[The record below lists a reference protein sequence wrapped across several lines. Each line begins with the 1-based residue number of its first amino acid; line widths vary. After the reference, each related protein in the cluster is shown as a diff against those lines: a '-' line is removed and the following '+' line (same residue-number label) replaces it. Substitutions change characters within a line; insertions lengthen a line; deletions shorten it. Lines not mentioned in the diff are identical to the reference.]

1 MSARINGSLVWLHAR
16 INRFVVWL
24 REHGSWPALGV
35 IVVLS
40 AVSIGLVS
48 KGGATRWAIL
58 SMVGLGIAL
67 VLGCLFAFP
76 YAQIW
81 QDDDPGSAE
90 ERHKFINDLRT
101 MLISIVV
108 GAFALVTIY
117 LTFVSAQAA
126 ARSAQATEAQQ
137 KFDRLASASDLMDS
151 DNAAVRLIGV
161 ATLQKLILDKGI
173 DAAEGYR
180 ALTVYVRDRSPW
192 TKARREQWERL
203 VPRHEALPSK
213 GKQAERNP
221 RVGVGSLR
229 KRAPDVQAALSVV
242 SSARERPPEFRADFQ
257 DADLQGVMLGRVQL
271 AGALFNGAHLDYLD
285 TRTGEPP
292 YANLAR
298 AEFKGA
304 RMYGAYFHNA
314 ELGGA
319 RFETPQPHQVTD
331 LRYAEF
337 RGASA
342 VETHFE
348 GADLR
353 WAVFTRFK
361 ARPTILQRA
370 HFFGA
375 NLTGAVFDGA
385 DLTGADFREAN
396 LEGASFKGA
405 NLTGVNFD
413 YAELTDVVYDSH
425 TTWPA
430 GFYAPPD
437 QTVIE
442 PTASAG
448 G

>member
-1 MSARINGSLVWLHAR
+1 
-16 INRFVVWL
+16 
-24 REHGSWPALGV
+24 
-35 IVVLS
+35 
-40 AVSIGLVS
+40 
-48 KGGATRWAIL
+48 
-58 SMVGLGIAL
+58 
-67 VLGCLFAFP
+67 
-76 YAQIW
+76 
-81 QDDDPGSAE
+81 
-90 ERHKFINDLRT
+90 

-117 LTFVSAQAA
+117 LTFVSAEAA
-126 ARSAQATEAQQ
+126 ARSAKATEDQQ

-151 DNAAVRLIGV
+151 ENAGVRLIGV
-161 ATLQKLILDKGI
+161 ATLQKLILDKGV
-173 DAAEGYR
+173 DPGEGYR
-180 ALTVYVRDRSPW
+180 ALTVYVRDCSPW
-192 TKARREQWERL
+192 TKVKGQQWEKL
-203 VPRHEALPSK
+203 VPRHEVLRQ
-213 GKQAERNP
+213 GRQAERNP

-229 KRAPDVQAALSVV
+229 KRAADVQAAMSVV
-242 SSARERPPEFRADFQ
+242 SSARERPPGFRADLQ
-257 DADLQGVMLGRVQL
+257 DADLQGVMLGRVEL
-271 AGALFNGAHLDYLD
+271 ADALFNGAHLDYLD

-319 RFETPQPHQVTD
+319 RFETPQPPQVTD

-353 WAVFTRFK
+353 WAVFTRFRE
-361 ARPTILQRA
+361 RPTILQRA

-375 NLTGAVFDGA
+375 DLTGAVFDGA
-385 DLTGADFREAN
+385 DLTGADFREAT
-396 LEGASFKGA
+396 LKGASFKGA
-405 NLTGVNFD
+405 DLSGVNFD
-413 YAELTDVVYDSH
+413 YADLTNAVYDSH

-437 QTVIE
+437 RTVLE
-442 PTASAG
+442 PTTGAG